1 MKYSSVVKSE
11 SFPFL
16 WREDSERIISSNLLQ
31 ASSAQNLSPQLLA
44 SLALT
49 LFHERPVFFYFD
61 HFIYSVSYHA
71 LYCPANP
78 QISCSVI
85 FLLAFLLSVCTCDH
99 RSDVWPQTVIIFSHH
114 CLTNIGEENW
124 CMALMGKRTLQ
135 QRVGSMHLRP

>member
-1 MKYSSVVKSE
+1 MKYSNVVKSE

-49 LFHERPVFFYFD
+49 LFHERPVFFILTIL
-61 HFIYSVSYHA
+61 FILYLYHA

-124 CMALMGKRTLQ
+124 CIGLK
-135 QRVGSMHLRP
+135 